1 MADQTGDPFRAFY
14 DRALPAVFGYLRTRL
29 ADPSRVEDVT
39 QEVFMAIT
47 RQWPLPATVRDE
59 VAFAVG
65 VARHKLIDE
74 YRRQDQHVKR
84 TKRYAA
90 TQSASAAARRDTAA
104 VEVRVHWALASVP
117 AAQRAA
123 LVLRY
128 VDELPVKE
136 VAKAIGKGRRATESL
151 LVRGTKSLRRAFA
164 EVEKSDV

>member
-1 MADQTGDPFRAFY
+1 MFY

-29 ADPSRVEDVT
+29 ADPSRAEDVT

-90 TQSASAAARRDTAA
+90 MQSASAAARRDTAA
-104 VEVRVHWALASVP
+104 VEVRVQWALDSVP

-128 VDELPVKE
+128 VDELSVKE
-136 VAKAIGKGRRATESL
+136 VAKAIGKSRRATESL
-151 LVRGTKSLRRAFA
+151 LVRGTRALRRGFA
-164 EVEKSDV
+164 KVEAWDV